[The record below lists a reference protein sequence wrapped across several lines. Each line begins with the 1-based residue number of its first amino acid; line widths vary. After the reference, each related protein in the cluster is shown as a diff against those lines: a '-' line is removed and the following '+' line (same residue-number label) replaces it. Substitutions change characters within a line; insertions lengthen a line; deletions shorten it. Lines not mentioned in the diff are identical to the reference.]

1 MPNST
6 TAELLFAALI
16 GNAVALNTEL
26 GNGRWPQAR
35 HHVRLVAVRG
45 AAAGHPKIRAAA
57 LSLLGVLDAAIH
69 PNANA
74 WKPRLAELNTAIDAV
89 LDDADDTGSA

>member
-1 MPNST
+1 MPTS

-26 GNGRWPQAR
+26 GNGRWPQGR

-45 AAAGHPKIRAAA
+45 AAAGHLQIRATA
-57 LSLLGVLDAAIH
+57 LALLGVLDAAIH
-69 PNANA
+69 PDAET
-74 WKPRLAELNTAIDAV
+74 WKPRLAELNASIDAV
-89 LDDADDTGSA
+89 LDDIDDTGSA